1 MHHEPSDTR
10 DKLLSDILSYSDV
23 DDEVERVYRAFLD
36 STLIEYALQ
45 HSKTTEPG
53 GAEGGQCRCC
63 PRKKQV
69 EVVEKPY
76 WEAVLR
82 FRQENLNP
90 IPPRPRWADPC
101 AELPSTL
108 AQRQRECE
116 ELKEAR
122 KKANEDRY
130 RRDRAFL
137 YWFDVRAYYWSKRET
152 SNILGTFEA
161 SMQLELVYQQA
172 LALKRRVDAARPALF
187 TTLSANTIKGAQDRV
202 QVVVSGIETHWVK
215 YPKSVPPS

>member
-1 MHHEPSDTR
+1 MHLEPSDTR

-45 HSKTTEPG
+45 YSRTSEQG

-90 IPPRPRWADPC
+90 IPPRQRSGAPSAAWNENAD
-101 AELPSTL
+101 
-108 AQRQRECE
+108 
-116 ELKEAR
+116 AR
-122 KKANEDRY
+122 KRANEDRY

-137 YWFDVRAYYWSKRET
+137 FWFDVRAYYWSKRET

-161 SMQLELVYQQA
+161 SVQLQLVYDQA
-172 LALKRRVDAARPALF
+172 LALKKRVDAARPL
-187 TTLSANTIKGAQDRV
+187 TLSANTIERV
-202 QVVVSGIETHWVK
+202 RVVTSSIQTHWGRNQTSATSSSSEPS
-215 YPKSVPPS
+215 PKS